1 MKTLSKLKLNNLNKV
16 ELDELEM
23 DVLKGG
29 ASCCCSC
36 WASGSGGSSTSDN
49 NSANTAGGLSSTYGC
64 GDNKPSTGGDDY
76 LVILQG
82 GIWCRC

>member
-36 WASGSGGSSTSDN
+36 WASGSGGSSTSDH
-49 NSANTAGGLSSTYGC
+49 NSANTAGGLSSTYGFSGSGSGNIIFSHAWC
-64 GDNKPSTGGDDY
+64 Y
-76 LVILQG
+76 LFLF
-82 GIWCRC
+82 